1 MYHVYPKSS
10 ENLSVLLLCSFVT
23 QRVARIEALLF
34 PKQEMTK
41 KVSGVERTPR
51 RRDASLVGRLPS
63 FTVSPIEKP

>member
-1 MYHVYPKSS
+1 MFTRKVQRTCP
-10 ENLSVLLLCSFVT
+10 LLLCSFVT